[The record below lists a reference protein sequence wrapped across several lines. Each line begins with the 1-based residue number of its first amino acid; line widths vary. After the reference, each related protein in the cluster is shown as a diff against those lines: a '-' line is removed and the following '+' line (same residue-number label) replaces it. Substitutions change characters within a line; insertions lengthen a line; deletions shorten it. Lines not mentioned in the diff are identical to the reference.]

1 MELTEKKLSI
11 EVTEKAVAN
20 VKRFMED
27 ENKPDAI
34 VRVGVRGG
42 GCSGLSYVLQFE
54 DAATIGMMDL
64 VLEKDGVRIVVDKK
78 SVLYL
83 AGTILDYEDG
93 LSGKGFTSKNP
104 NARQACGCG
113 ESFSL

>member
-1 MELTEKKLSI
+1 MELAEKKMTI
-11 EVTEKAVAN
+11 EVTEKAIAN
-20 VKRFMED
+20 VKRFMES
-27 ENKPDAI
+27 ENKPNNI

-54 DAATIGMMDL
+54 DAATINMMDQ
-64 VLEKDGVRIVVDKK
+64 VIEKDGVRIVVDKK
-78 SVLYL
+78 SMLYL
-83 AGTILDYEDG
+83 AGTTLDYEDG
-93 LSGKGFTSKNP
+93 LSGKGFTFKNP

>member
-1 MELTEKKLSI
+1 MTI
-11 EVTEKAVAN
+11 EVTEKAIAN
-20 VKRFMED
+20 VKRFMES
-27 ENKPDAI
+27 ENKPNNI

-54 DAATIGMMDL
+54 DAATINMMDQ
-64 VLEKDGVRIVVDKK
+64 VIEKDGVRIVVDKK
-78 SVLYL
+78 SMLYL
-83 AGTILDYEDG
+83 AGTTLDYEDG
-93 LSGKGFTSKNP
+93 LSGKGFTFKNP

>member
-1 MELTEKKLSI
+1 MTI
-11 EVTEKAVAN
+11 EVTEKAIAN
-20 VKRFMED
+20 VKRFMES
-27 ENKPDAI
+27 ENKPNNI

-54 DAATIGMMDL
+54 DAATINMMDQ
-64 VLEKDGVRIVVDKK
+64 VIEKDGVRIVVDKK
-78 SVLYL
+78 SMLYL
-83 AGTILDYEDG
+83 AGTTLDYEDG
-93 LSGKGFTSKNP
+93 LSGKGVTFKNP